1 MGVKL
6 ISLANPILLAT
17 VSVTMTSYIIWRY
30 IHQPELQPQP
40 DQELEI
46 LKDLISKLEEKVY
59 YMNMAREEF
68 FQHFKLGI
76 SINKDLSSGA
86 INVIGVP
93 NDYSSL
99 QVKQLIDRLNYL
111 NTSIINL
118 YKEIDG
124 LFELINPYK
133 DKASP
138 QQLKQYETCV
148 DFYRLTKLY
157 VW

>member
-1 MGVKL
+1 
-6 ISLANPILLAT
+6 
-17 VSVTMTSYIIWRY
+17 
-30 IHQPELQPQP
+30 
-40 DQELEI
+40 
-46 LKDLISKLEEKVY
+46 
-59 YMNMAREEF
+59 MAREEF

-157 VW
+157 V